1 MSLFCVS
8 PKILFVPI
16 LLLTLAGCV
25 QPRPADRFP
34 ANAEQTDTTSNVATA
49 QTGGRLLSAFF
60 GLDNGLPRQSSL
72 GICRGAGNADGMPV
86 IFEHEVD
93 VNTLQA
99 GDFRVVTQS
108 GKVGA
113 ITCVTL
119 FPAVDIGE
127 LRTALL
133 VGEFGS
139 ATDDPPLTVEIV
151 GNVLSSDQTVN
162 FKSAKI
168 AVTPLAPGP
177 TLILAEV
184 VPQAQWQLGKAG
196 GPRGSGSG
204 CPQGTV
210 QIVRAVW
217 AGGVTIASG
226 AEPGD
231 HERTLYQVTVQQA
244 DGATRTLAPFALG
257 DLADGD
263 NNHALCLDTLDKA
276 LSVAFPAGY
285 LADPN
290 GDLNPATTIQVQP

>member
-1 MSLFCVS
+1 M
-8 PKILFVPI
+8 KILCALV
-16 LLLTLAGCV
+16 LLFTLAGCV
-25 QPRPADRFP
+25 QSRPVDRFP
-34 ANAEQTDTTSNVATA
+34 ANTEQTDTTSDTDPAH
-49 QTGGRLLSAFF
+49 TGGRLLSAFF

-72 GICRGAGNADGMPV
+72 RLCRGAGNADGMPV
-86 IFEHEVD
+86 IFAHEVD
-93 VNTLQA
+93 TQTLQA

-113 ITCVTL
+113 IACVTL

-139 ATDDPPLTVEIV
+139 AADDPPQTVEIV
-151 GNVLSSDQTVN
+151 GNLLASDHAIN
-162 FKSAKI
+162 FKNAQI

-177 TLILAEV
+177 TLIMAEV
-184 VPQAQWQLGKAG
+184 VPPVQWQLGKAG

-217 AGGVTIASG
+217 AGGVTTARG
-226 AEPGD
+226 QEAGD
-231 HERTLYQVTVQQA
+231 RERTRYQVTVQQA
-244 DGATRTLAPFALG
+244 DGTSRTIAPFALG

-263 NNHALCLDTLDKA
+263 NNHALCLDTLDKP
-276 LSVAFPAGY
+276 LTVAFPAGY

-290 GDLNPATTIQVQP
+290 GDLNPATTIMLQSPAQ

>member
-1 MSLFCVS
+1 MKTLFT
-8 PKILFVPI
+8 LL
-16 LLLTLAGCV
+16 LLLTLTGCV

-34 ANAEQTDTTSNVATA
+34 ANAEQTDTTSNVETA

-119 FPAVDIGE
+119 FPAVDI
-127 LRTALL
+127 
-133 VGEFGS
+133 GEFGS

-217 AGGVTIASG
+217 AGGVTTASG
-226 AEPGD
+226 MEPAD